1 MDRVHPCSTAVEKI
15 SNTIPKA
22 EHDFVW
28 GAAAIGAAIGRTPR
42 QTHHLLS
49 TGEIKTAMKKGGRW
63 VASRTALRREFGAA

>member
-1 MDRVHPCSTAVEKI
+1 MDHVHPTSTPVEKI
-15 SNTIPKA
+15 SDIIQD
-22 EHDFVW
+22 DFVW

-49 TGEIKTAMKKGGRW
+49 AGEIKTAQKKGRRW

>member
-1 MDRVHPCSTAVEKI
+1 MDHVHPVSTAVEKI
-15 SNTIPKA
+15 SNIIPQA

-49 TGEIKTAMKKGGRW
+49 TGEIKSARKKGGRW
-63 VASRTALRREFGAA
+63 VASRTALLRELGGA